1 MPLIEIYQIMA
12 NNGTMI
18 LELKKPI
25 FFVGMMGAGK
35 TAVGRATADILVVP
49 FLDSDAEIEYAAN
62 MSISEIFERDGEDYF
77 REKEEQVIRRL
88 CGAGP
93 CVISTGG
100 GAFIRPS
107 VKELL
112 MQEGIAVWIKADLE
126 LLWSRVKLK
135 ATRPLLQ
142 TPDPYGTLKSI
153 FEARQE
159 LYAQAHVTV
168 EAQASFTI
176 EQMAQTVIQE
186 LRQNGYL
193 SEVHN
198 A

>member
-1 MPLIEIYQIMA
+1 MQKMPKIKSHFNNRTIFAPHIFKDMLVVHQSDLRHEMPLIEFYQIMA

-35 TAVGRATADILVVP
+35 TAVGRATADILGVP

-77 REKEEQVIRRL
+77 REKEEEQVISRL

-112 MQEGIAVWIKADLE
+112 MQEGVAVWIKADLE

-135 ATRPLLQ
+135 AVHCFIRLIPM
-142 TPDPYGTLKSI
+142 
-153 FEARQE
+153 AR
-159 LYAQAHVTV
+159 
-168 EAQASFTI
+168 
-176 EQMAQTVIQE
+176 
-186 LRQNGYL
+186 
-193 SEVHN
+193 
-198 A
+198 